1 MIPYFQNMAQEKRD
15 RLRLNAS
22 GILWKLIACAAF
34 AGVNTC
40 VRYLTGGNG
49 GITNPL
55 PSDVI
60 VLFEYV
66 FGFMLMLPFT
76 LKKGGFSS
84 LRTKRPI
91 AHTIRITAAV
101 LGVISMYAALA
112 SMPMT
117 HAVALQFTG
126 PVFTVIGAKLYLNER
141 VGSYRALGVIA
152 GIMGAFV
159 LTRPDIALF
168 SKGDDYLGI
177 ALVFPLLSAVLFAIS
192 KLSGRDLAAS
202 GERPELMTFYLIFF
216 MIPASAIPAAF
227 HWVTP
232 NLQQLGLLF
241 ILGLFGTL
249 AHYSTARAYAIAEVI
264 FLTPFGFARL
274 IFTALLGFYLFGE
287 LPRHPY
293 TGWGITCI
301 ILSVLAMSYGEI
313 ALRKRN
319 LKALKT
325 EPIEEKKTAAA
336 A

>member
-1 MIPYFQNMAQEKRD
+1 MVTYFKEMPQEKRE

-22 GILWKLIACAAF
+22 GILWKLLACAAF

-60 VLFEYV
+60 VFFEYLI
-66 FGFMLMLPFT
+66 GFMVMVPFT
-76 LKKGGFSS
+76 FKKGG
-84 LRTKRPI
+84 LANLTTKRPI
-91 AHTIRITAAV
+91 AHTIRIAAAV

-126 PVFTVIGAKLYLNER
+126 PVFTVIGAKLYLKEGI
-141 VGSYRALGVIA
+141 GSYRALGVMA
-152 GIMGAFV
+152 GIIGAFV

-177 ALVFPLLSAVLFAIS
+177 ALVFPLLSAILFAIA

-202 GERPELMTFYLIFF
+202 GERPELLTFYLIFF

-232 NLQQLGLLF
+232 TLPQLGWLF
-241 ILGLFGTL
+241 ILAVFGTL
-249 AHYSTARAYAIAEVI
+249 AHYTTARAYALAEVI

-274 IFTALLGFYLFGE
+274 IFTALLGFYMFGE
-287 LPRHPY
+287 LPRHPH
-293 TGWGITCI
+293 TGWGIACI

-313 ALRKRN
+313 ALRKRR
-319 LKALKT
+319 LKALT
-325 EPIEEKKTAAA
+325 AERIEEQKTAAA